1 MYCRIENIL
10 KSKFFHDTE
19 IIAGLAGKSKQILG
33 MEMLEDPDGYHYM
46 RPGNLILASGH
57 RWLKTAKEQEELILH
72 LLERN
77 VAGICLR
84 IQAFNWE
91 LPVSIK
97 EKADKLAIPIITFS
111 EQYAYT
117 EVLNYFFNHIY
128 YPKQDEFISLEQV
141 QANLFLKCQ
150 QMGVAGV
157 GELLADLLMRPVV
170 LLYEEKQYVYNAA
183 DKINAWQK
191 SNHTQVKSVN
201 FEQTIFQTHSY
212 QQYLDEQGKEVRFL
226 ACEFAEKA
234 YGKAVLFIWETE
246 TLFGKQDIQII
257 LLGLQ
262 ACQWELNLQKKMR
275 QEALFLQETFIE
287 NLLAYKG
294 ATLKELQNK
303 AEAWQWQLPEKAS
316 VLLLDLAIDDE
327 AFFQVKKN
335 IKNCL
340 WSSNKLENSVIAR
353 YHNRIIVLL
362 PQEKNLR
369 LVEYLYTE
377 LQKMFMLKA
386 NFRMAVGNRED
397 YKNYKRSYDQAEQTL
412 LVSSAMVSN
421 IKPIFYQQLSL
432 FRLFNKSTSAEM
444 KDEAES
450 FYQEYIKIIHEF
462 DQEHTS
468 CLVDTLRVF
477 NKKYFNYKETAKVL
491 FVHPNTI
498 RYRIKQVEELLEINL
513 SNEDE
518 RLDLLIGLKLYD
530 VFLK

>member
-1 MYCRIENIL
+1 
-10 KSKFFHDTE
+10 
-19 IIAGLAGKSKQILG
+19 
-33 MEMLEDPDGYHYM
+33 
-46 RPGNLILASGH
+46 
-57 RWLKTAKEQEELILH
+57 
-72 LLERN
+72 
-77 VAGICLR
+77 
-84 IQAFNWE
+84 
-91 LPVSIK
+91 
-97 EKADKLAIPIITFS
+97 
-111 EQYAYT
+111 
-117 EVLNYFFNHIY
+117 
-128 YPKQDEFISLEQV
+128 
-141 QANLFLKCQ
+141 
-150 QMGVAGV
+150 
-157 GELLADLLMRPVV
+157 
-170 LLYEEKQYVYNAA
+170 
-183 DKINAWQK
+183 
-191 SNHTQVKSVN
+191 
-201 FEQTIFQTHSY
+201 
-212 QQYLDEQGKEVRFL
+212 
-226 ACEFAEKA
+226 
-234 YGKAVLFIWETE
+234 
-246 TLFGKQDIQII
+246 
-257 LLGLQ
+257 
-262 ACQWELNLQKKMR
+262 MR